1 MSSIR
6 PIHPGD
12 ADAVAAL
19 IRLAFA
25 ATPVPLD
32 PAPSALRETG
42 ESIRA
47 HLADGGGALI
57 QGPAAC
63 ILWSQ
68 RDGGLYVGRLATH
81 PAHRGRGLGGL
92 LMAAAEAEARRR
104 GLPRLHLGVRLAL
117 VGNRRLFARLGF
129 TETRLRT
136 HDDYPAPTW
145 TEAERWL
152 TAPPTGTG
160 TPPG

>member
-1 MSSIR
+1 MIR
-6 PIHPGD
+6 PILPGD

-19 IRLAFA
+19 IRAAFA
-25 ATPVPLD
+25 AIPVPLD
-32 PAPSALRETG
+32 PAPSALRETPD
-42 ESIRA
+42 SVRA
-47 HLADGGGALI
+47 HLAEGGGALAD
-57 QGPAAC
+57 GPAAC
-63 ILWSQ
+63 VLWSE
-68 RDGGLYVGRLATH
+68 RDGGLYVGRLAVRPSH
-81 PAHRGRGLGGL
+81 QGQGLAGL
-92 LMAAAEAEARRR
+92 LLAAAAAEARRR

-117 VGNRRLFARLGF
+117 LGNRRLFARLGF

-136 HDDYPAPTW
+136 HDGCPAPTW

>member
-1 MSSIR
+1 MIR
-6 PIHPGD
+6 PILPGD
-12 ADAVAAL
+12 AEAVAAL

-25 ATPVPLD
+25 SITVPLD
-32 PAPSALRETG
+32 PAPSALRDTADG
-42 ESIRA
+42 ICS
-47 HLADGGGALI
+47 HLAEGGGALAE
-57 QGPAAC
+57 GPAAC
-63 ILWSQ
+63 VLWSV

-81 PAHRGRGLGGL
+81 PAHRGRGLAGL

-117 VGNRRLFARLGF
+117 PGNRRLFARLGF

-136 HDDYPAPTW
+136 HDGYPAPTW

>member
-1 MSSIR
+1 MIR
-6 PIHPGD
+6 PILSAD
-12 ADAVAAL
+12 AEAVAAL

-25 ATPVPLD
+25 VTPVALD
-32 PAPSALRETG
+32 PAPSALRETAD
-42 ESIRA
+42 SVRA
-47 HLADGGGALI
+47 HLAEGGGALAE
-57 QGPAAC
+57 GPSAC
-63 ILWSQ
+63 VLWSV

-81 PAHRGRGLGGL
+81 PMHRSQGLAGL
-92 LMAAAEAEARRR
+92 LLAAAEAEARRL

-117 VGNRRLFARLGF
+117 PGNRRLFARQGF

-136 HDDYPAPTW
+136 HDGYPAPTW

-152 TAPPTGTG
+152 TALPTGTG

>member
-1 MSSIR
+1 MTR
-6 PIHPGD
+6 TLLPGD

-25 ATPVPLD
+25 AIPVPLD
-32 PAPSALRETG
+32 PAPSAVRETAEG
-42 ESIRA
+42 IRA
-47 HLADGGGALI
+47 HLANGSGALVE
-57 QGPAAC
+57 GPVAC
-63 ILWSQ
+63 VLWSV
-68 RDGGLYVGRLATH
+68 RDGGLYVARLATH
-81 PAHRGRGLGGL
+81 PEHRGQGLARR
-92 LMAAAEAEARRR
+92 LMQAAETEARRL

-117 VGNRRLFARLGF
+117 GGNRRLFARLGY

-136 HDDYPAPTW
+136 HDGYPAPTW

-160 TPPG
+160 TSPG

>member
-1 MSSIR
+1 MIR
-6 PIHPGD
+6 PILPGD

-25 ATPVPLD
+25 AIPVPLD

-42 ESIRA
+42 DSIRA
-47 HLADGGGALI
+47 HLAEGGGMLVE
-57 QGPAAC
+57 GPAAC
-63 ILWSQ
+63 ILWSE

-81 PAHRGRGLGGL
+81 PAHRGRGLAL
-92 LMAAAEAEARRR
+92 RLMASAEKEARRR

-117 VGNRRLFARLGF
+117 ADNRRLFARLGF
-129 TETRLRT
+129 TETKLRT
-136 HDDYPAPTW
+136 HDGYPAPTW

-160 TPPG
+160 TPQR